1 MEPNTLTGSLQ
12 ATLGGQLPAILAAV
26 AVLALGWFAAV
37 AVRAGSR
44 RLLRL
49 GALNDRLRNG
59 TGHALDVETPIALG
73 LFGLVML
80 VTIVAVLNILSLEML
95 SAPFAALLAQITSYL
110 PHLLAGVVLAVV
122 AWTVATV
129 LRALTARVLAATTL
143 DDRLAAEAGMEPMSR
158 NLANVAFWLV
168 MLLFLPAILGAF
180 QLDGLLQPVQ
190 GMVDRALAMV
200 PNIFAAGMIGF
211 VGWLVASVL
220 RGLVANLLAA
230 VGADRLG
237 ARLGLDASVSL
248 SRLAGTL
255 VFIFVFVPSLIAALD
270 ALRIEAI
277 SAPAIGM
284 LDQFFAA
291 VPEIFAA
298 ALILVITWFVA
309 RFAGALVA
317 RLLGGIGF
325 DLLPAKLGLGHA
337 FGLGHASGPEL
348 TPSVLAGRLVVFFAM
363 LFAVVEAAGR
373 LGFEQVSGLVE
384 VFIRFGGDILLGSVI
399 LIAGFWLANI
409 AAEAIARASGAQAG
423 GRSVG
428 LARIARVA
436 ILGLVIAMGLRA
448 MGIADDIVNLAFG
461 LGFGAVAVAVALS
474 FGLGGREAAGRQME
488 YWLAKL
494 RKDEAGRD

>member
-129 LRALTARVLAATTL
+129 LRALTARGLAATTL

-337 FGLGHASGPEL
+337 SGPEL
-348 TPSVLAGRLVVFFAM
+348 MPSVLAGRLVVFFAM